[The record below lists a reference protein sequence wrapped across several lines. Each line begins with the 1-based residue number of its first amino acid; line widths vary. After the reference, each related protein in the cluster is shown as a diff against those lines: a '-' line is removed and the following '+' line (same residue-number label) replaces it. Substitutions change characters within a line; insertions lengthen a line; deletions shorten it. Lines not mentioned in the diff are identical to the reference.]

1 MKAPGPIPACAG
13 QPQARDATKMQPPAY
28 PRVCGATAT
37 FAAKICRVLGLS
49 PRVRGN
55 LRSRQPPLHYSG
67 PIPACAGQPAWARYY
82 TGNTGAYP
90 RVCGAT
96 CKPRPCCR
104 DFRGLSPRVRGNRRL
119 IVLRFLALRPI
130 PACAGQPDQKGAI
143 GQVGGAYPR
152 VCGATA
158 VTGALLI
165 PLGGLSPRVRGN
177 RRPAPNYSD
186 RGGPIPACA
195 GQPLVPNSLSYKRK
209 AGNLCLGF

>member
-130 PACAGQPDQKGAI
+130 PACAGQPGAPARRI
-143 GQVGGAYPR
+143 ARCRAYPR
-152 VCGATA
+152 VCGATGPRPSTSKS
-158 VTGALLI
+158 VW
-165 PLGGLSPRVRGN
+165 GLSPRVRGN
-177 RRPAPNYSD
+177 LLQGA
-186 RGGPIPACA
+186 
-195 GQPLVPNSLSYKRK
+195 SL
-209 AGNLCLGF
+209 